1 MVVIDDFKLES
12 PKTKGFLSVLLAL
25 EIDGTA
31 LLVSAESNQNLN
43 LASRNVPLVQL
54 STSSDLN
61 TYEVLR
67 YDKLIFTRSAL
78 EKVQER
84 LKND

>member
-1 MVVIDDFKLES
+1 
-12 PKTKGFLSVLLAL
+12 L

-31 LLVSAESNQNLN
+31 LLVSGEPNKNLS

-54 STSSDLN
+54 TTATDLN
-61 TYEVLR
+61 TYEVVR
-67 YDKLIFTRSAL
+67 YDKLIFTRTAL
-78 EKVQER
+78 EKLQER

>member
-1 MVVIDDFKLES
+1 
-12 PKTKGFLSVLLAL
+12 L

-31 LLVSAESNQNLN
+31 LLVSSEPNKNFS

-54 STSSDLN
+54 TTSSDLN
-61 TYEVLR
+61 TYEVVR
-67 YDKLIFTRSAL
+67 YDKLIFTRTAL
-78 EKVQER
+78 EKLQER